1 MGKGQI
7 SEKQGQPDT
16 RLAAR
21 QSDKGKSWGTTSS
34 MSDTNTLFVTK
45 FALQSILFLTY
56 PEG

>member
-7 SEKQGQPDT
+7 SEKQGQLDT

-45 FALQSILFLTY
+45 FAAVNSVF
-56 PEG
+56 